1 MEEEELK
8 RGFLSSTVSSA
19 DCCSVE
25 VLEQNVTARGVEIYV
40 SFSRVSSQ
48 PACLGS
54 RWQALARAGGK
65 TWKRRDCS
73 ASRERE
79 RERGTASRTIE
90 THARI
95 RPISGRPSFS
105 STSSS
110 SSPPSLEPA
119 LTLADNEILD
129 ATKSVRPRSPFSP
142 ALSSLTE

>member
-1 MEEEELK
+1 MK
-8 RGFLSSTVSSA
+8 RGFLFSTVSSA

-40 SFSRVSSQ
+40 SFSRVSSL

-79 RERGTASRTIE
+79 RHRQQNYRDAL
-90 THARI
+90 TH
-95 RPISGRPSFS
+95 PTDLGSSVISLHKQQQLW
-105 STSSS
+105 
-110 SSPPSLEPA
+110 SPP
-119 LTLADNEILD
+119 
-129 ATKSVRPRSPFSP
+129 
-142 ALSSLTE
+142 

>member
-1 MEEEELK
+1 MEEEEGK

-79 RERGTASRTIE
+79 RERHRQQNYRDARTHPTDLGSSVIFL
-90 THARI
+90 HKQQQLAPKSGAR
-95 RPISGRPSFS
+95 
-105 STSSS
+105 
-110 SSPPSLEPA
+110 
-119 LTLADNEILD
+119 LD
-129 ATKSVRPRSPFSP
+129 RG
-142 ALSSLTE
+142 

>member
-8 RGFLSSTVSSA
+8 REFLSSTVSSA
-19 DCCSVE
+19 DCCSAN

-79 RERGTASRTIE
+79 RERHRQQNYRDAGTHPTDLGSSVISLHKQQQLAPKSG
-90 THARI
+90 AR
-95 RPISGRPSFS
+95 
-105 STSSS
+105 
-110 SSPPSLEPA
+110 
-119 LTLADNEILD
+119 LD
-129 ATKSVRPRSPFSP
+129 RG
-142 ALSSLTE
+142 

>member
-1 MEEEELK
+1 MK
-8 RGFLSSTVSSA
+8 RGFRCSTVSSA
-19 DCCSVE
+19 DCSSVE

-79 RERGTASRTIE
+79 RGREAPPAELSRRRHASDRSRVVR
-90 THARI
+90 H
-95 RPISGRPSFS
+95 F
-105 STSSS
+105 
-110 SSPPSLEPA
+110 PPQAAAALVPA
-119 LTLADNEILD
+119 LTVADNEILD

>member
-1 MEEEELK
+1 MK

-79 RERGTASRTIE
+79 RERERHRQQNYRDARTHP
-90 THARI
+90 TDL
-95 RPISGRPSFS
+95 GS
-105 STSSS
+105 SVIFLHKQQQLW
-110 SSPPSLEPA
+110 SPP
-119 LTLADNEILD
+119 
-129 ATKSVRPRSPFSP
+129 
-142 ALSSLTE
+142 

>member
-1 MEEEELK
+1 MEEELK
-8 RGFLSSTVSSA
+8 RGFRCSTVSSA

-40 SFSRVSSQ
+40 SFSRVSSL

-79 RERGTASRTIE
+79 RERHRQQNYRDARTHPTDLGSSVIFL
-90 THARI
+90 HKQQQLAPKSGAR
-95 RPISGRPSFS
+95 
-105 STSSS
+105 
-110 SSPPSLEPA
+110 
-119 LTLADNEILD
+119 LD
-129 ATKSVRPRSPFSP
+129 RG
-142 ALSSLTE
+142 

>member
-8 RGFLSSTVSSA
+8 RGFLFSTVSSA
-19 DCCSVE
+19 ECCSVE

-40 SFSRVSSQ
+40 SFSRVSSL

-73 ASRERE
+73 ASRE

-119 LTLADNEILD
+119 LTVADNEILD

>member
-8 RGFLSSTVSSA
+8 RGFLFSTVSSA
-19 DCCSVE
+19 ECCSVE

-73 ASRERE
+73 ARERE
-79 RERGTASRTIE
+79 REAPPAELSRR
-90 THARI
+90 THA
-95 RPISGRPSFS
+95 S
-105 STSSS
+105 
-110 SSPPSLEPA
+110 A
-119 LTLADNEILD
+119 
-129 ATKSVRPRSPFSP
+129 
-142 ALSSLTE
+142 